1 MHPATALRLSRAL
14 EAEAHSNAQR
24 RRLQAQRKRQQQS
37 EPSQPRSWPLRILR
51 LGNAGSQA

>member
-1 MHPATALRLSRAL
+1 MHPATALMLSRAL

-37 EPSQPRSWPLRILR
+37 EPSKPRSWPLRILR